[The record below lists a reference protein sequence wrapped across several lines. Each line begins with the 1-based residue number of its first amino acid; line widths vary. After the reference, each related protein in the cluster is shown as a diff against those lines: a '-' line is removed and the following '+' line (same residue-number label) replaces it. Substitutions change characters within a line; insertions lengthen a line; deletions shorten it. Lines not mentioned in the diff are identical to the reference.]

1 MLWSKLLCTESFM
14 SILELAKVAELPH
27 IVHMILY
34 SVTRKMHVLF
44 WFQLWLLIQELI
56 RRWESRTWRT
66 NFIIVE
72 ITNLVAMATSL
83 KKFDNV
89 SEILD
94 PENPHIDT
102 NSAVLSVIEPELWRF
117 EDLVA
122 MATSLP
128 VGRSSPKF
136 NRFFPG
142 PLPTFPENVMQI
154 RSELW
159 VGCTHG
165 CMVKTATSQN
175 GDSQNGDNEI
185 VDRTE
190 YFVVCTYSHCTAEFV
205 AQMRTW
211 TEIDRYGY

>member
-1 MLWSKLLCTESFM
+1 M
-14 SILELAKVAELPH
+14 A
-27 IVHMILY
+27 
-34 SVTRKMHVLF
+34 
-44 WFQLWLLIQELI
+44 
-56 RRWESRTWRT
+56 
-66 NFIIVE
+66 
-72 ITNLVAMATSL
+72 NLVAMATSL

-142 PLPTFPENVMQI
+142 PLPTFPENFMQI
-154 RSELW
+154 RSEL
-159 VGCTHG
+159 
-165 CMVKTATSQN
+165 
-175 GDSQNGDNEI
+175 
-185 VDRTE
+185 
-190 YFVVCTYSHCTAEFV
+190 
-205 AQMRTW
+205 
-211 TEIDRYGY
+211 